1 MAKAPNTF
9 LLVQVASSCF
19 HAPDGLHFF
28 VVLESVI
35 PGEGDMGAGAIIQL
49 MEFEWLDIKRSLGVQ
64 VVLGVSEDR

>member
-49 MEFEWLDIKRSLGVQ
+49 MEFEWLKR
-64 VVLGVSEDR
+64 